1 MMTLRRRRLQRS
13 TTVDMV
19 PMIDVVFQLVI
30 FFMVS
35 STFKITPAIGL
46 TLPDSATAVPTEMSR
61 LVVAVHSRDMIYLN
75 QQELDLG
82 GLAQAFSEGDGIDA
96 DSVESVIVEGDR
108 SVSYELLVD
117 VLDVLR
123 MHGFSDVALRTRP
136 LSRQAES

>member
-1 MMTLRRRRLQRS
+1 MVLRRRRLQRS

-46 TLPDSATAVPTEMSR
+46 TLPDSATAVPTEMTR
-61 LVVAVHSRDMIYLN
+61 LIVAVHSHDLIYLN
-75 QQELDLG
+75 EQQLDLNS
-82 GLAQAFSEGDGIDA
+82 LARAFSGMDGVA
-96 DSVESVIVEGDR
+96 PESVESIIVEGDEA
-108 SVSYELLVD
+108 VSYQLLVD

-123 MHGFSDVALRTRP
+123 MNGFNDVALRTRP
-136 LSRQAES
+136 FSRKATP

>member
-1 MMTLRRRRLQRS
+1 MTLRRRRLQRR

-46 TLPDSATAVPTEMSR
+46 TLPDSATAVPTEMTR
-61 LVVAVHSRDMIYLN
+61 LIVTVHSQDVIYLN
-75 QQELDLG
+75 ERKLDLN
-82 GLAQAFSEGDGIDA
+82 GLANAFGEDGIDPE
-96 DSVESVIVEGDR
+96 SVESIIVEVDEGA
-108 SVSYELLVD
+108 SSQILVY

-123 MHGFSDVALRTRP
+123 MNGINAVALRTRLAP
-136 LSRQAES
+136 RKAIP